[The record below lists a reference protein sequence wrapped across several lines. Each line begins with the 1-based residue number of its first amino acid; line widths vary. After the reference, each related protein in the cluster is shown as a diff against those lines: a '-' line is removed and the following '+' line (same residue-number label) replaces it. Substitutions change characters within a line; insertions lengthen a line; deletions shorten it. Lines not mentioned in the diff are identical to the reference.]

1 MMMLL
6 SESQNLINDMVNRLA
21 FLRDSL

>member
-1 MMMLL
+1 MMLL